1 MADHSPIKRHNST
14 FENGMVLC
22 CEPAMTLFFKVYCLI
37 LLLAGDLA
45 RKLSSSSSLGNMEE
59 SYFLQA
65 SLGSSESLSDRK
77 ITGDVTMSPY
87 YMKSMTSSSFEA
99 ALRQK
104 EGELASYISRLVC
117 HFNTLELFNSYM
129 LQIFI
134 YRQ

>member
-1 MADHSPIKRHNST
+1 MLRACDDII
-14 FENGMVLC
+14 FQGVL
-22 CEPAMTLFFKVYCLI
+22 PYIVTR
-37 LLLAGDLA
+37 AGDLA

-129 LQIFI
+129 LHILI